1 MKEYKL
7 FAMMNTR
14 TKTLDVELNTACEA
28 LLDKTVHTPNKQ
40 WEDNGE
46 VEDVSKDDCHLLRL
60 AALLHVLCDQLSKK
74 LHGTFAFVASSTI
87 VNTPPQCKL
96 LT

>member
-1 MKEYKL
+1 MNEYKL
-7 FAMMNTR
+7 FAMTNTR
-14 TKTLDVELNTACEA
+14 TKTLDVEL
-28 LLDKTVHTPNKQ
+28 VHTPNKQ

-46 VEDVSKDDCHLLRL
+46 VEDVSKDDRHLLRL
-60 AALLHVLCDQLSKK
+60 AALLHVLYDQLSKK

-87 VNTPPQCKL
+87 INTPPQCKL

>member
-7 FAMMNTR
+7 FAMTNTR
-14 TKTLDVELNTACEA
+14 TKTLDVEL
-28 LLDKTVHTPNKQ
+28 VHTPNKQ

-46 VEDVSKDDCHLLRL
+46 VEDVSKDDRHLLRL
-60 AALLHVLCDQLSKK
+60 AALLHVLGEGTP

-87 VNTPPQCKL
+87 INTPPQCKL